1 MRSAFSQKRAAVC
14 LLTQKT
20 ARALYDSLNCFNRRQ
35 GSKPKHTPLSPI
47 YRFLFSDTRPA
58 KMRTNRRRLRRCSR
72 CRYSLIKWKK
82 ESEHSVENVTV
93 LAIGKGNKTYNHGGK
108 LFAPIRVSFRFRL
121 IFTTKQ
127 VPAFD
132 VETRGSIA
140 QYSSVRY
147 SFPYVRQIGSAT
159 GESFLVQFGGLVVG
173 GVEIYEPNFSQT
185 QKENKRNRVSLCC
198 IVHSPL
204 GSNLKYYLR
213 HHTTEHGDRG
223 DEGVRTGHYKSIRGC
238 CCESKQKVSPI
249 GWEGN
254 WKEAS
259 QKKGQQTDLG
269 TKILALPALSL
280 ARKCGL
286 TCGTGGGVCCFSPLC
301 SLCFKLMC

>member
-47 YRFLFSDTRPA
+47 YRSLFSDTRPA
-58 KMRTNRRRLRRCSR
+58 KMCTNRRRLRRCSR

-93 LAIGKGNKTYNHGGK
+93 LAMGKGNKTYNHGGK

-132 VETRGSIA
+132 VETRGSTA

-159 GESFLVQFGGLVVG
+159 GESFRVQFGGLFL
-173 GVEIYEPNFSQT
+173 VELKFMNLILA
-185 QKENKRNRVSLCC
+185 KRKR
-198 IVHSPL
+198 
-204 GSNLKYYLR
+204 K
-213 HHTTEHGDRG
+213 T
-223 DEGVRTGHYKSIRGC
+223 
-238 CCESKQKVSPI
+238 
-249 GWEGN
+249 
-254 WKEAS
+254 KEA
-259 QKKGQQTDLG
+259 GYRYA
-269 TKILALPALSL
+269 ALFIAPWGAI
-280 ARKCGL
+280 
-286 TCGTGGGVCCFSPLC
+286 
-301 SLCFKLMC
+301 